1 MYLKRINFING
12 ENMKKKILIIYA
24 SYGSG
29 HKTVANYLYD
39 YFLSTN
45 KYDIRIIDILDYENI
60 IGKISKKYLNKTLN
74 TKVVSFLHQFTIYL
88 ILNQQLYCIKK

>member
-1 MYLKRINFING
+1 
-12 ENMKKKILIIYA
+12 MKKKILIIYA

-60 IGKISKKYLNKTLN
+60 IGKISKKIFEQNFKHKSSFIFTSIYNIFNFKSTTILYKEIAESIVNNKN
-74 TKVVSFLHQFTIYL
+74 
-88 ILNQQLYCIKK
+88 